1 MQNGFV
7 EHGAV
12 VEVAEAPGVVDPIN
26 RISAA
31 LRQAGGLNVFL
42 QYTSPAA
49 GEWSNFVD
57 RLGPKAA
64 AHLAAFERQAHPWQL
79 WAGLD
84 VAENDLVIEKRRFS
98 AFLTGSSG
106 LHDILQARRID
117 TVIVTGTVTNCCCES
132 TARDAMQLNYK
143 VIFVPDATAAM
154 NDQDHAAALYT
165 IRCLFA
171 DLRTSEELVAMLEQA
186 NAPA

>member
-1 MQNGFV
+1 MPHTVVYLALRGWTGRTQPTVGSVDPVRTAHLVADMQNGFV

-12 VEVAEAPGVVDPIN
+12 VEVAEAPGAVDPIN

-64 AHLAAFERQAHPWQL
+64 AHLAAFERQ
-79 WAGLD
+79 
-84 VAENDLVIEKRRFS
+84 
-98 AFLTGSSG
+98 
-106 LHDILQARRID
+106 
-117 TVIVTGTVTNCCCES
+117 
-132 TARDAMQLNYK
+132 
-143 VIFVPDATAAM
+143 
-154 NDQDHAAALYT
+154 
-165 IRCLFA
+165 
-171 DLRTSEELVAMLEQA
+171 
-186 NAPA
+186 